1 MLTGSEDERVRAAI
15 ELLFKKAEEG
25 SNGGRTG
32 GGGWLPLAEA
42 CDLLLQ
48 NQLALDSRWV
58 ESIGTPSVT
67 SIECV
72 LLLQN
77 VFAYLLCVVLLL
89 LENVFSCYRMCSLA
103 RVRRPLVLPVYW

>member
-1 MLTGSEDERVRAAI
+1 MIYIYIYIYIHTHTHTHMLTGSEDERVRAAI

-48 NQLALDSRWV
+48 NQLALDSRWEGLV
-58 ESIGTPSVT
+58 DQPTRGRILGGGQS
-67 SIECV
+67 CV
-72 LLLQN
+72 
-77 VFAYLLCVVLLL
+77 C
-89 LENVFSCYRMCSLA
+89 MCCLYWGLGMTCEHA
-103 RVRRPLVLPVYW
+103 RC